1 MMAGSFH
8 FTLLIHK
15 IAGCGSIGRFA
26 QKHSYGKKRK
36 LVPLSRLTNKELD
49 SVAVE
54 KRHYEDRRAF
64 DVLLQA
70 QQYWNNLS
78 NFRRERE
85 RNKNYTFGKQWSD
98 MVTVDGQ
105 TMTEEAYI
113 QSQGVFL

>member
-1 MMAGSFH
+1 MA
-8 FTLLIHK
+8 
-15 IAGCGSIGRFA
+15 
-26 QKHSYGKKRK
+26 KKRK

-64 DVLLQA
+64 DVLLLA
-70 QQYWNNLS
+70 QQYWNNLN

-105 TMTEEAYI
+105 TTVSYTHLTLPTIA
-113 QSQGVFL
+113 